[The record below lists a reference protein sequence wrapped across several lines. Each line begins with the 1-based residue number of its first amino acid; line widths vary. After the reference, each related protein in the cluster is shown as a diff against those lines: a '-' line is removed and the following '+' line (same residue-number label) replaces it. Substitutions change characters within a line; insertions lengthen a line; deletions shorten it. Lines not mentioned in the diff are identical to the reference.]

1 MSFCETQQARIA
13 PLWDRMLT
21 HPFLLQTRDGTIPH
35 ETFASWMRQDYLFV
49 EAAIPFLA
57 ALIPKGPASHWEPM
71 TQAIGALIREL
82 RLFEERADAVGVE
95 IRGSQ
100 PSFTTHAYI
109 QFLLATAQNASYE
122 EAYTVLYA
130 AESAYHDSWKMVRD
144 GLDRSSPWW
153 PFVENWAGPQ
163 FAAYVSYLEVE
174 LDKLAAEAG
183 PDRLHRMVEAFE
195 TTVRYE
201 VAFWEMAMTGEGWP
215 GIPSADP
222 ALSIG
227 REGKR

>member
-1 MSFCETQQARIA
+1 MSFCETQQARLSS
-13 PLWDRMLT
+13 LWGRMLS

-35 ETFASWMRQDYLFV
+35 ETFVAWMRQDYLFV

-82 RLFEERADAVGVE
+82 RLFEERAEAVGV
-95 IRGSQ
+95 RLKGTQ

-130 AESAYHDSWKMVRD
+130 AERAYHDSWKMVRE
-144 GLDRSSPWW
+144 GLDRGSPWW

-163 FAAYVSYLEVE
+163 FGAYVAYLELE
-174 LDKLAAEAG
+174 LDKLAREAG
-183 PDRLHRMVEAFE
+183 PERLDRMVAAFE

-201 VAFWEMAMTGEGWP
+201 VAFWEMAMTGDTWP
-215 GIPSADP
+215 GIPSTN
-222 ALSIG
+222 
-227 REGKR
+227 

>member
-1 MSFCETQQARIA
+1 MSFCKTQLDRVT
-13 PLWDRMLT
+13 PLRERMLS
-21 HPFLLQTRDGTIPH
+21 HPFLVQTRDGTIPH
-35 ETFASWMRQDYLFV
+35 KTFAAWMRQDYLFV

-82 RLFEERADAVGVE
+82 RLFEERAEAVGVE
-95 IRGSQ
+95 IKGTQ

-130 AESAYHDSWKMVRD
+130 TEKAYHDSWRMVRE
-144 GLDRSSPWW
+144 GLDRASPWW
-153 PFVENWAGPQ
+153 PFVENWAGPE
-163 FAAYVSYLEVE
+163 FGAYVAYLQVE
-174 LDKLAAEAG
+174 LDKLAHEAG

-215 GIPSADP
+215 GIPS
-222 ALSIG
+222 SN
-227 REGKR
+227 